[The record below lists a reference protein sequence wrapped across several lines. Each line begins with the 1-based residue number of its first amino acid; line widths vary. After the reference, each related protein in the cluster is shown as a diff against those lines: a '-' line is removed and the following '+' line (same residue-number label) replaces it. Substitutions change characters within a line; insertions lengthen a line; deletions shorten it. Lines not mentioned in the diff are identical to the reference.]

1 MLLPS
6 QLTLNFINQLYIDA
20 VNRHLGG
27 MKQERGGSSGKFAS
41 KSLQAPSWRGFL
53 QQVFKHIQLVDCP
66 CGQRNF
72 LCWTSN
78 QMIMTG
84 CALIHHIERSHAKD
98 KDSISFCPPYKFAS
112 LSWDRVN
119 PLVPKGPPFDE

>member
-66 CGQRNF
+66 CGQRKLSLLDF
-72 LCWTSN
+72 KS
-78 QMIMTG
+78 
-84 CALIHHIERSHAKD
+84 KD
-98 KDSISFCPPYKFAS
+98 HDWMCLRK
-112 LSWDRVN
+112 
-119 PLVPKGPPFDE
+119 